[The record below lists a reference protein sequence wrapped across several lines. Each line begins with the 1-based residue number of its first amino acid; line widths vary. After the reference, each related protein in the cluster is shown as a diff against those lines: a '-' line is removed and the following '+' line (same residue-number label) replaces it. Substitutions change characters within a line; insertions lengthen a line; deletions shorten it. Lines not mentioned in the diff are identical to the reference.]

1 MCQQDPTGKCLKCC
15 GDFSATGCPG
25 CPIQHRTRCWCS
37 HGLHCLYKWL
47 QSSTNLCKSQIRAN
61 TSQPAAA
68 VKWILGWFSLQF
80 YLQGHRLSREGLKNS
95 KLVIIFGHRMIH
107 HRHHGHHMSSRL
119 IKWQHMNL
127 IELEGVGRCWKVCM
141 SSGEAG
147 PSLQLPWTM
156 HLASMDDTLNLQWI
170 AKGVVLG
177 GELEPSHPLLEIA
190 SHGRYTL
197 HLALHTPWPVPV
209 PVPVT
214 ISLPLHYTMLHWV
227 YILYLASIKWCTDH
241 TYICLHARVQTFTT
255 RPYRRISMQHR
266 IVSCKTVYNAM
277 QCRAMQCN
285 AYLYKCMSSWVCEKM
300 HACI

>member
-1 MCQQDPTGKCLKCC
+1 MDKMYPDAHHCACANRIQQENVWNVAEASRPQ
-15 GDFSATGCPG
+15 AAQAAA
-25 CPIQHRTRCWCS
+25 IQHRTRCWCS
-37 HGLHCLYKWL
+37 HGLHCLYTWL

-80 YLQGHRLSREGLKNS
+80 YLQGRRLSREGLKNS

-119 IKWQHMNL
+119 IK
-127 IELEGVGRCWKVCM
+127 GPA
-141 SSGEAG
+141 SSFH
-147 PSLQLPWTM
+147 LWTM

-197 HLALHTPWPVPV
+197 HLALHTPPVPV

-227 YILYLASIKWCTDH
+227 YILYLASIKWYTDH

-266 IVSCKTVYNAM
+266 IVPCKTVYNAM
-277 QCRAMQCN
+277 QCRAMQCT